1 MVQSNPLCRLE
12 TADTAEERRI
22 GALSN
27 RYIYDDHDGNDG
39 YDDQDEYVDHDNHDD
54 HDDHDDHVDLMMMMM
69 SRELLLFT
77 VHTSAFTCPISP
89 NKEMNTMAIGGG
101 FGWVTLAKY

>member
-27 RYIYDDHDGNDG
+27 RYIYDDHDGR
-39 YDDQDEYVDHDNHDD
+39 V
-54 HDDHDDHVDLMMMMM
+54 
-69 SRELLLFT
+69 LLLFT
-77 VHTSAFTCPISP
+77 VHNSASTSPISP
-89 NKEMNTMAIGGG
+89 SKEMNTMTIGGG
-101 FGWVTLAKY
+101 FGWLTLTKS